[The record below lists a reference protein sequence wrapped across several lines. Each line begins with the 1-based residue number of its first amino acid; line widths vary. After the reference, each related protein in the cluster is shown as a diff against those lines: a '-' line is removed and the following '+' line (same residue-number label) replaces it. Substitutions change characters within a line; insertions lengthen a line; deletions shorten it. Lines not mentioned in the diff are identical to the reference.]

1 MAVIKNNKTG
11 MWEVRTYYK
20 DLTGA
25 RKQKTKRGSA
35 KKSEALEWERNFK
48 LKEDQS
54 ISMSF
59 KSFVDIYLTDLE
71 PRIKR
76 NTFLTKKHI
85 IETKILPYFGKRK
98 LDDIRTSDVI
108 QWQNEI
114 MKLKK
119 DNGEL
124 FSPTY
129 LKTIHN
135 QLSAI
140 LNHAVNMYG
149 LKDNVARKAGTM
161 GKEENKEME
170 FWTQDE
176 FQAFL
181 ECVADKPIS
190 YYAFEMLYWTGIRE
204 GELLALTS
212 ADFNFEKKTLRINK
226 SYQRLEGKDVIT
238 DPKTPKS
245 NRTIVMPNFLVVEME
260 DFISSLYGIKDDDR
274 IFTISKSYLHHEM
287 DRGAKLAGVKRIRIH
302 GLRHSHISLLI
313 NMGFSALAIG
323 ERVGHGEP
331 LVYKGYPSKDGEPC
345 HYYVGGG
352 LGILSRSTCKEGA
365 YAFWEYCLL
374 YHSGDGEAYYTRR
387 EDYADSMA
395 RIADEQ
401 YAFTED
407 GKMKY
412 RKLSE
417 VSPGD
422 VEEEGVEWISNMTE
436 EQRDKQLAMLEYVRA
451 DTLDNQAVRNIIC
464 EEAAVYFA
472 GAKGLEDTCRV
483 IQSRVHLYITEQY
496 RSCACAAL
504 PL

>member
-25 RKQKTKRGSA
+25 RKQKTKRGFA

-54 ISMSF
+54 ICMSF

-140 LNHAVNMYG
+140 LNHAVNMYD

-204 GELLALTS
+204 GELLALTP

-245 NRTIVMPNFLVVEME
+245 NRTIVMPDFLAVEME
-260 DFISSLYGIKDDDR
+260 DFISSLYGIRDDDR

-313 NMGFSALAIG
+313 NLGFSALAIG
-323 ERVGHGEP
+323 ERVGHEAVDITYHYAQKAIEEAQKEADKWMMMSDTAKWQTEQAQIKLEEAERLKKELLKTVDGDDYLKEQVIE
-331 LVYKGYPSKDGEPC
+331 LRYQNQMLREENRSLKDKLEKA
-345 HYYVGGG
+345 YEFMKQFVIGGMN
-352 LGILSRSTCKEGA
+352 LLEK
-365 YAFWEYCLL
+365 FWEWI
-374 YHSGDGEAYYTRR
+374 GEKVR
-387 EDYADSMA
+387 
-395 RIADEQ
+395 
-401 YAFTED
+401 
-407 GKMKY
+407 
-412 RKLSE
+412 
-417 VSPGD
+417 D
-422 VEEEGVEWISNMTE
+422 VG
-436 EQRDKQLAMLEYVRA
+436 RGR
-451 DTLDNQAVRNIIC
+451 
-464 EEAAVYFA
+464 
-472 GAKGLEDTCRV
+472 
-483 IQSRVHLYITEQY
+483 
-496 RSCACAAL
+496 
-504 PL
+504 